1 MLGADCAGG
10 DLSLQRGRKLRERNQ
25 GREKPIN
32 EINTRTL
39 SVSLREACFI
49 ANFYRVGWRMF
60 FDL

>member
-1 MLGADCAGG
+1 MKWN
-10 DLSLQRGRKLRERNQ
+10 QKL
-25 GREKPIN
+25 K
-32 EINTRTL
+32 